1 MPQSFKDLGVTS
13 RPLPVRTRMFG
24 RAWPLRAPVRDGRVP
39 SWQELAAAN
48 NFPSVMCMVST
59 SIVTFQPLLFC
70 FSTST
75 ICSVFWFPSSL
86 FTYIWLVVCIKI
98 QKFYKIVKQ
107 CKRKKK
113 HLPWINP
120 AILFDFSFLLFG
132 CIFHSKL
139 QYVYYELLFLQ
150 EKLVHYPDCL
160 VYRVLFFSILIFRT
174 MK

>member
-107 CKRKKK
+107 CKRKKNICREST
-113 HLPWINP
+113 LRSC
-120 AILFDFSFLLFG
+120 L
-132 CIFHSKL
+132 IFHS
-139 QYVYYELLFLQ
+139 F
-150 EKLVHYPDCL
+150 CL
-160 VYRVLFFSILIFRT
+160 DAFFIPNYSMYIMSYFSFKRSWFIILIA
-174 MK
+174 